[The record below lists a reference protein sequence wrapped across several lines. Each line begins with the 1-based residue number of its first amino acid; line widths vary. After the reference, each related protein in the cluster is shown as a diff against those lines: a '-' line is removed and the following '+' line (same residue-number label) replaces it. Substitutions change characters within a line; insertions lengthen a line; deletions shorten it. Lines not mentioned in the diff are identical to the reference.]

1 MDKQKYSKQTET
13 KPELYTLLGARAKV
27 RMWQIDSVLTGIRYR
42 IEVKKW
48 YGWVQP
54 SISYSED
61 GQFYNKLEA
70 EKWFKYLSGE
80 KDKKKLIAWA

>member
-1 MDKQKYSKQTET
+1 MSTKKKQASNSN
-13 KPELYTLLGARAKV
+13 ELYTLLGTRAKV
-27 RMWQIDSVLTGIRYR
+27 RMWEIDSVLTGTRYK

-54 SISYSED
+54 LISYSED

-70 EKWFKYLSGE
+70 DKWFKYLSGK
-80 KDKKKLIAWA
+80 KDKKKLIEWV

>member
-1 MDKQKYSKQTET
+1 MSKQEHSKTAQS
-13 KPELYTLLGARAKV
+13 KPDGCTLLGTRAKV
-27 RMWQIDSVLTGIRYR
+27 RMWQIESVLTGTSYR

-54 SISYSED
+54 SISYAED
-61 GQFYNKLEA
+61 GHFFSKQEA
-70 EKWFKYLSGE
+70 DKWFEYLSGK

>member
-1 MDKQKYSKQTET
+1 MNNSDTNQAEQLRENAVMRS
-13 KPELYTLLGARAKV
+13 AKV
-27 RMWQIDSVLTGIRYR
+27 RMWKIDSVLTGTRYK

-54 SISYSED
+54 SITDCED
-61 GQFYNKLEA
+61 AQFYDLKLA

-80 KDKKKLIAWA
+80 KDIKVPYAVS